1 MPYAEHLARY
11 QLADLVLDTLPFNG
25 GTTTSDA
32 LWAGA
37 PVLTCVGNTFAG
49 RMAASLLRAL
59 GLEELMTTTSDD
71 YRALAIKLGRDAEM
85 RAFMRKKLMANQ
97 MTSPL
102 FDTTTFTRHLEA
114 AYVQMVQRSIK
125 QLPPENLIL

>member
-1 MPYAEHLARY
+1 
-11 QLADLVLDTLPFNG
+11 
-25 GTTTSDA
+25 
-32 LWAGA
+32 
-37 PVLTCVGNTFAG
+37 
-49 RMAASLLRAL
+49 MAASLLRTL

-85 RAFMRKKLMANQ
+85 RAVMRKKLMANQ
-97 MTSPL
+97 MTSAL

-114 AYVQMVQRSIK
+114 AYVQMGQRSIK